1 MEKFILQKNT
11 NGTFAIVPNEDFFI
25 KTSFA
30 GKLIH
35 RKEIPD
41 FFKRNEDPGLCQTI
55 YILQNTPVDE
65 INKIFKE
72 IPEEF
77 YAAETMRV
85 LPSSVSN
92 ELITGNEDFYFYGSD
107 NNLKTTKTIYA
118 ITGKEV
124 QNIIMDHTYFDD
136 TLIDFF
142 SFTSLSRLIEKNIIK
157 KDVIIAAPVKGN
169 KDDFLNKLKL
179 FKINNEVCF

>member
-1 MEKFILQKNT
+1 
-11 NGTFAIVPNEDFFI
+11 
-25 KTSFA
+25 
-30 GKLIH
+30 
-35 RKEIPD
+35 
-41 FFKRNEDPGLCQTI
+41 
-55 YILQNTPVDE
+55 
-65 INKIFKE
+65 
-72 IPEEF
+72 
-77 YAAETMRV
+77 MRV

-124 QNIIMDHTYFDD
+124 QNIIMDHTHFDD